1 MKSLKITLG
10 LKQKYKE
17 ENAWNDTNEVYLQL
31 WNLILESTMILKKK
45 RERDV

>member
-10 LKQKYKE
+10 LKQKDKE
-17 ENAWNDTNEVYLQL
+17 ENARNDTNEVYLQI